1 MQKQSWNLENY
12 FSWFR
17 NLWYCTYVVVVFFV
31 FLCFFFMSIIDFPIQ
46 LQNKVFSF
54 SAVCKTTWK
63 TLNSAFIL
71 KCIVLELTSLKSL
84 PPYEGALWRNYRKE
98 YITVIRIIYQRKRVR
113 STLIWLYPKFAQLTY
128 RILWL
133 FRKFAQLTYRIP
145 KFLTTKYAAILPEY
159 TSSSSILVWLVL
171 PNFCFYVEFCTSLFV
186 FLSFLFWKLDC
197 LSIFDLSLGILN

>member
-1 MQKQSWNLENY
+1 
-12 FSWFR
+12 
-17 NLWYCTYVVVVFFV
+17 
-31 FLCFFFMSIIDFPIQ
+31 

-54 SAVCKTTWK
+54 SAVFKTTWK

-98 YITVIRIIYQRKRVR
+98 YITVIRINYQRKSVR
-113 STLIWLYPKFAQLTY
+113 SKLIWLY
-128 RILWL
+128 
-133 FRKFAQLTYRIP
+133 RKFAQLTYRIP

-159 TSSSSILVWLVL
+159 TSSSSILLWLVL

>member
-1 MQKQSWNLENY
+1 
-12 FSWFR
+12 
-17 NLWYCTYVVVVFFV
+17 
-31 FLCFFFMSIIDFPIQ
+31 MSIIDFPIQ

-54 SAVCKTTWK
+54 SAVCKTTWA
-63 TLNSAFIL
+63 TLILL
-71 KCIVLELTSLKSL
+71 KCIVLELTTLKSL
-84 PPYEGALWRNYRKE
+84 PPYEGALWGNYRKE

-145 KFLTTKYAAILPEY
+145 NFHTTKYAVILPEY
-159 TSSSSILVWLVL
+159 TSSPPILVWLVL

-186 FLSFLFWKLDC
+186 FLSFLFWKLYC
-197 LSIFDLSLGILN
+197 LSILDLSLGIFN